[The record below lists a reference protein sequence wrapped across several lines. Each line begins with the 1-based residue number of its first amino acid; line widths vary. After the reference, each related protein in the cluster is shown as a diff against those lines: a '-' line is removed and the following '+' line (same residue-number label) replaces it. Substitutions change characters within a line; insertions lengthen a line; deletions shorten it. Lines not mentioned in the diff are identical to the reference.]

1 METFILSQQF
11 DSGFIASGTHD
22 GLIFRGKYRIK
33 QLIGRGGVGKVF
45 LAEDLYLDR
54 PVAIKF
60 LTSLHTD
67 DAASHQRFL
76 REARIASRIDHPSVV
91 RILDFDFTSDGV
103 PYIVMEHL
111 NEGSLQG
118 YLNSHGP
125 LAAPEAL
132 GVFREV
138 LKAVKALHEAGILHR
153 DIKPGNI
160 MLKVGSRGEIV
171 PVLIDFGLA
180 INDLKGINGRVTG
193 PGNVMGSPY
202 YIAPELWN
210 GEAPSVQ
217 SDIYA
222 LGCLLYHMITGQP
235 PFRGQDL
242 METVSLHQ
250 KAAVPVLSGRF
261 VEGNGAEELDSIL
274 AGMLDKSIA
283 LRYTKIDCVLED
295 LEEKVC
301 RKASAIWR
309 LPKHLIYSCVALLF
323 ILSVLSVQCFTILK
337 YGKGPLHVFVA
348 RKNAQASASKVVE
361 TCGLSA
367 LSLEDLVQS
376 RQSRQ
381 TEVKLD
387 LLYLQALDQ
396 SSCGNR
402 RDAVNLLS
410 NLITIH
416 EEAGGLSS
424 KQRASACYRERA
436 FLFLDQGR
444 VKAAAH
450 DLESCLCVDPQ
461 NDRASSMLI
470 KRLERAGYHEQSRLC
485 LALSLAKNPL
495 SAELKALSRTINT
508 ADGVARGSADIRS
521 VSRRHAGSVR

>member
-1 METFILSQQF
+1 M
-11 DSGFIASGTHD
+11 
-22 GLIFRGKYRIK
+22 
-33 QLIGRGGVGKVF
+33 F

-60 LTSLHTD
+60 LTSLHTE

-125 LAAPEAL
+125 LTAPEAL
-132 GVFREV
+132 GVFREI

-180 INDLKGINGRVTG
+180 INDLKGMDGRVTG

-242 METVSLHQ
+242 METVSQHQ
-250 KAAVPVLSGRF
+250 KAAVPVLSGQF
-261 VEGNGAEELDSIL
+261 VEGNGAQELDSIL
-274 AGMLDKSIA
+274 AGMLEKSCSH
-283 LRYTKIDCVLED
+283 RYSKIDGVLED

-301 RKASAIWR
+301 RKASAIWSF
-309 LPKHLIYSCVALLF
+309 PKHLIYSCVALLF
-323 ILSVLSVQCFTILK
+323 ILSFASLQCFTVLK

-348 RKNAQASASKVVE
+348 SKNASASTLASSPKVVE

-367 LSLEDLVQS
+367 LSLEDLVQTDCS
-376 RQSRQ
+376 KQ
-381 TEVKLD
+381 TGMKLD
-387 LLYLQALDQ
+387 LLYLKALDQ
-396 SSCGNR
+396 SNSGNR
-402 RDAVNLLS
+402 TDAVGLLS
-410 NLITIH
+410 DLIAIH
-416 EEAGGLSS
+416 EGTDGLSS
-424 KQRASACYRERA
+424 SGRASACYRERA
-436 FLFLDQGR
+436 LLFLEQGR
-444 VKAAAH
+444 VRAAER
-450 DLESCLCVDPQ
+450 DLECCLNADPK
-461 NDRASSMLI
+461 NVRACSVLI
-470 KRLERAGYHEQSRLC
+470 RRLERAGYPAQSRLC
-485 LALSLAKNPL
+485 LSLSLAKNPV
-495 SAELKALSRTINT
+495 SSELIALSQSI
-508 ADGVARGSADIRS
+508 SAAPAAKKFAS
-521 VSRRHAGSVR
+521 VSNSLSRRHAGSVR